1 MSSSERM
8 RLSNASLSQSVPAVA
23 RPGYDRSAVTAG
35 ILHLGTGAFHRA
47 HQAVYVDDCLA
58 RGELEWGIVGS
69 SLRSPETRDAL
80 NPQDG
85 LYTLA
90 IRDGGREELRV
101 IGSICDMMVAPE
113 NPGGLLA
120 RLSDP
125 AIRIVT
131 LTITEK
137 GYAVDLGTG
146 GLRQDHTDVVHDLA
160 NPSAPRSAL
169 GFLAEAIERRRRAGA
184 SPFTLLSCDNLPHN
198 GRTLQRVLTDYAALR
213 DKDLAAYI
221 AGEIA
226 FPSSMV
232 DRIVPATTDEDRAST
247 DTALGLTD
255 AWPVLGEP
263 FTQWVIED
271 RFASGRPRLEESGV
285 EFARDVEPFE
295 HMKLRLLNGTHST
308 IAAVGRLAGYEF
320 VAQAIGDPLV
330 RDLIERYWQCA
341 IPTLAIPADR
351 AFDYTRKLLAR
362 YENTSLHHRTAQI
375 ASDASQKLP
384 QRILSAIRDCLARG
398 WPCDPQIFAIA
409 AWIRSCGGKDDRG
422 RALPL
427 NDPTFQAWT
436 GQPNQR
442 TAAPDSVV
450 EAFLGLSAV
459 FGEDLPRHPVFTA
472 KLKEAYRAITSR
484 GVLQAI
490 ESMRQA

>member
-1 MSSSERM
+1 M
-8 RLSNASLSQSVPAVA
+8 RLCNATLPQLKSAIAKPA
-23 RPGYDRSAVTAG
+23 YDRSKVTPG

-58 RGELEWGIVGS
+58 RGETDWGIIGS

-80 NPQDG
+80 DPQDG

-90 IRDGGREELRV
+90 IRDSGREELRV
-101 IGSICDMMVAPE
+101 IGSISGVIVAPE
-113 NPGGLLA
+113 NPGTLLA
-120 RLSDP
+120 QLSDA

-137 GYAVDLGTG
+137 GYVVDLGTG
-146 GLRQDHTDVVHDLA
+146 GLRQDNADIAHDLT
-160 NPSAPRSAL
+160 NPATPRSAL
-169 GFLAEAIERRRRAGA
+169 GFLAEAIERRRRAGIR
-184 SPFTLLSCDNLPHN
+184 PFTLLSCDNLPHN
-198 GRTLQRVLTDYAALR
+198 GRTLQRVLTEFAALR

-221 AGEIA
+221 TGEIT

-232 DRIVPATTDEDRAST
+232 DRIVPSTTDADRTSIDAV
-247 DTALGLTD
+247 LGLTD

-285 EFARDVEPFE
+285 EFADNVEPFE

-308 IAAVGRLAGYEF
+308 IAAVGRLSGHEL
-320 VAQAIGDPLV
+320 VSQAIGDPII
-330 RDLIERYWQCA
+330 RGLIERYWQCV
-341 IPTLAIPADR
+341 IPTLAIPADK

-362 YENTSLHHRTAQI
+362 YENISLHHRTAQI

-384 QRILSAIRDCLARG
+384 QRILSPIRDCLAKSLA
-398 WPCDPQIFAIA
+398 CDPQIFAVA
-409 AWIRSCGGKDDRG
+409 AWIRSCGGADDKG
-422 RALPL
+422 GPLPL

-436 GQPNQR
+436 SQPDQR
-442 TAAPDSVV
+442 GTPPDAVV
-450 EAFLGLSAV
+450 DAFLGLSAV
-459 FGEDLPRHPVFTA
+459 FGEELPRNSGFTA
-472 KLKEAYRAITSR
+472 RLKQAYRAIASE
-484 GVLQAI
+484 GVLNAI
-490 ESMRQA
+490 RSGGLA

>member
-1 MSSSERM
+1 M
-8 RLSNASLSQSVPAVA
+8 RLSNATLSRLKAGVAKPA
-23 RPGYDRSAVTAG
+23 YDRSAITTG

-58 RGELEWGIVGS
+58 RGETSWGIIGS

-90 IRDGGREELRV
+90 IRDSGKEELRV
-101 IGSICDMMVAPE
+101 IGSVSGITLAPE
-113 NPGGLLA
+113 NPGALLA
-120 RLSDP
+120 RLTDP

-146 GLRQDHTDVVHDLA
+146 GLRADNADIIYDLA
-160 NPSAPRSAL
+160 TPKTPRSAL
-169 GFLAEAIERRRRAGA
+169 GFLAEAIDQRRKAGTR
-184 SPFTLLSCDNLPHN
+184 PFTLLSCDNLPQN
-198 GRTLQRVLTDYAALR
+198 GRTLQRVLTEFAALR
-213 DKDLAAYI
+213 DKDLAAFI
-221 AGEIA
+221 TSEITC
-226 FPSSMV
+226 PSSMV
-232 DRIVPATTDEDRAST
+232 DRIVPSTTDADRTST
-247 DTALGLTD
+247 DAALGAAD

-271 RFASGRPRLEESGV
+271 RFVSGRPRLEESGV
-285 EFARDVEPFE
+285 EFAGDVEPFE

-308 IAAVGRLAGYEF
+308 LAAVGRLSGYEL
-320 VAQAIGDPLV
+320 VSQAIGDPLI
-330 RDLIERYWQCA
+330 RDLIERYWQCV

-351 AFDYTRKLLAR
+351 AFAYTRKLLAR

-384 QRILSAIRDCLARG
+384 QRILSPIRDCLAKG
-398 WPCDPQIFAIA
+398 LPCDPQIFAVA
-409 AWIRSCGGKDDRG
+409 AWIRSCGGADDKG
-422 RALPL
+422 APLPL

-436 GQPNQR
+436 GQPNQHA
-442 TAAPDSVV
+442 TSPDAVV
-450 EAFLGLSAV
+450 DAFLGLATM
-459 FGEDLPRHPVFTA
+459 FGEDLPRNPAFTG
-472 KLKEAYRAITSR
+472 KLKEAYRSIATR
-484 GVLQAI
+484 GVLNAI
-490 ESMRQA
+490 LAGRQA